1 MPTSFKYRLLEAAS
15 WGIAI
20 DVRGEALP
28 LPAAPMPP
36 GAGKIGEGLWLQV
49 DIGWPLTE
57 EELGYLRLGLQLV
70 AAKIAQR
77 RSEAAPLLVRL
88 KQLDFNPCDYQPEGL
103 AAAVAEWAAQE
114 FGFPKLEIP
123 VAFDRDRNRYVFSFD
138 RADWRS
144 SRSTA
149 AGS

>member
-77 RSEAAPLLVRL
+77 RSEACAPLGSFEATRFQPLRLPAGRPGRRRRRMGGPGVRL
-88 KQLDFNPCDYQPEGL
+88 PQAGNPGR
-103 AAAVAEWAAQE
+103 V
-114 FGFPKLEIP
+114 
-123 VAFDRDRNRYVFSFD
+123 
-138 RADWRS
+138 
-144 SRSTA
+144 
-149 AGS
+149 